1 MKRTSREDF
10 ASQLALD
17 ETKCD
22 GHGIC
27 TMRCPE
33 LISLDDWGYAVISDE
48 AIVERV
54 TIARARRAV
63 RSCPEGALELR
74 EIEVSRKAGQYANGR
89 LR

>member
-1 MKRTSREDF
+1 MKRTSRKNV
-10 ASQLALD
+10 ASQLVLD

-48 AIVERV
+48 ATAERV
-54 TIARARRAV
+54 TIAHARRAV
-63 RSCPEGALELR
+63 RSCPEGALEIR
-74 EIEVSRKAGQYANGR
+74 EVQVTPKVRE
-89 LR
+89 

>member
-1 MKRTSREDF
+1 MRPTSRKNV
-10 ASQLALD
+10 ASQLVLD
-17 ETKCD
+17 GTKCD

-48 AIVERV
+48 VILERV
-54 TIARARRAV
+54 TIARARRAI

-74 EIEVSRKAGQYANGR
+74 EIEELPNARQ
-89 LR
+89 